1 MTRQCHTAAETAD
14 AIINAVGKRIIL
26 GLPVGI
32 GKAIHIADALYERAA
47 NDSSLSLTI
56 FTGLTLEVPEAGSNL
71 ERRFL
76 EPFAQR
82 MYGDWPTP
90 AYALDVRRNSLP
102 ANVEVRE
109 FYMRPGAY
117 LGNRIAQQN
126 YTSINYSHVAAEL
139 MSLGVNVIAQLVA
152 ARPESPGCYSLSCN
166 PEVTLDLLPGLDE
179 RRRNGEPVVLAGQ
192 INRNLPYMTGDAE
205 LAANRFDL
213 LLDNDEY
220 RFPLFALPRRRVS
233 PADYATA
240 MHVASLVPD
249 GATLQIGIGS
259 LSDAVAHCLRLR
271 HESPDVFSEALRLL
285 PGGTGSHYRASLP
298 VETGPFEEGL
308 YSATELLSDAVYSL
322 FECGLIRRPASAD
335 DDTLIH
341 AGFFIGSTELYAS
354 LRALPE
360 ERRKLIRMSPISW
373 TNTLFGDEATK
384 RRQRKRSRFVNETM
398 MATLLGTAVSDSL
411 DDGRVVS
418 GVGGQFDFVSMA
430 RSLDDALSILMVRAT
445 RRHKGSLHSNILWSY
460 SEATVPRHHRDVYV
474 SEYGVAATR
483 GRPDSQVIAA
493 MLAIADSSFQDE
505 LQDKAL
511 EAGKLPADFRLDE
524 GARNNTYAALRN
536 VFFRDDLRPHFPDY
550 PLGTEFT
557 ATEQQL
563 AEALVWLKHSM
574 ARPWPRLRTL
584 AAAILSGKRKEH
596 EAALARMGL
605 DNPSGL
611 ANNLKAKLVSHA
623 LRESA
628 DS

>member
-1 MTRQCHTAAETAD
+1 MTRHCHTAAETAD
-14 AIINAVGKRIIL
+14 VIIDAVGKTIVL

-32 GKAIHIADALYERAA
+32 GKAIHIADALYERAV

-56 FTGLTLEVPEAGSNL
+56 FTGLTLEVPEAGSDL

-76 EPFAQR
+76 EPFTQR
-82 MYGDWPTP
+82 MYSDWPTP
-90 AYALDVRRNSLP
+90 AYAVAVRRNSLP
-102 ANVEVRE
+102 ANIEVRE

-117 LGNRIAQQN
+117 LGNPLAQQN

-139 MSLGVNVIAQLVA
+139 MSLGVNVIAQLVS
-152 ARPESPGCYSLSCN
+152 ARPESPGCYSLSSN
-166 PEVTLDLLPGLDE
+166 PEVTLDLLPGLEE

-192 INRNLPYMTGDAE
+192 VNRNLPYMPGAAE
-205 LAANRFDL
+205 LAGNRFDL
-213 LLDNDEY
+213 LLDNEEC

-271 HESPDVFSEALRLL
+271 HESPDVFSETLRLL
-285 PGGTGSHYRASLP
+285 PGGTGSSYRASLP
-298 VETGPFEEGL
+298 IETEPFDEGL
-308 YSATELLSDAVYSL
+308 YSATELLSDALYSL
-322 FECGLIRRPASAD
+322 FDCGLIRRPASTD
-335 DDTLIH
+335 DATLIH
-341 AGFFIGSTELYAS
+341 AGFFIGSAELYEA

-360 ERRKLIRMSPISW
+360 HLRKLIRMSPISW

-384 RRQRKRSRFVNETM
+384 RQQRRKSRFVNETM
-398 MATLLGTAVSDSL
+398 MATLLGAAVSDSL
-411 DDGRVVS
+411 DDGRIIS

-430 RSLDDALSILMVRAT
+430 QSLDDALSILMVRAN
-445 RRHKGSLHSNILWSY
+445 RLHDGELHSNILWSY
-460 SEATVPRHHRDVYV
+460 AEATVPRHHRDVYV

-483 GRPDSQVIAA
+483 GRPDSQVIEA
-493 MLAIADSSFQDE
+493 MLAIADSSFQGE
-505 LQDKAL
+505 LQKKAL
-511 EAGKLPADFRLDE
+511 AAGKLPAGFNLHED
-524 GARNNTYAALRN
+524 ARNNTRTALQNIFLRN
-536 VFFRDDLRPHFPDY
+536 DLRPHFPDY

-557 ATEQQL
+557 ATEQKL
-563 AEALVWLKHSM
+563 AKALVWLKHSM
-574 ARPWPRLRTL
+574 ARPWPRLQTL
-584 AAAILSGKRKEH
+584 AAAALSGQREEH
-596 EAALARMGL
+596 AAALARMGL

-611 ANNLKAKLVSHA
+611 ANRLKAKLVNYA
-623 LRESA
+623 LKESA

>member
-14 AIINAVGKRIIL
+14 AIINAVGKTIVL

-32 GKAIHIADALYERAA
+32 GKATHIADALYERAV

-56 FTGLTLEVPEAGSNL
+56 FTGLTLEVPKAGSDL

-76 EPFAQR
+76 DPFARR
-82 MYGDWPTP
+82 MYSSWPTP
-90 AYALDVRRNSLP
+90 AYAFDVRRNSLP
-102 ANVEVRE
+102 ANIEVRE

-117 LGNRIAQQN
+117 LGNPLAQQN

-139 MSLGVNVIAQLVA
+139 MALGVNVIAQLVS

-166 PEVTLDLLPGLDE
+166 PEVTLDLLPGIDE
-179 RRRNGEPVVLAGQ
+179 RRRNGKPVVLAGQ
-192 INRNLPYMTGDAE
+192 VNRNLPYMPGDAE
-205 LAANRFDL
+205 LVENRFDL
-213 LLDNDEY
+213 LLDSDEY
-220 RFPLFALPRRRVS
+220 QFPLFALPRRRVS

-271 HESPDVFSEALRLL
+271 HESPDVFSESLRLL
-285 PGGTGSHYRASLP
+285 PGGAGSHYRASLP
-298 VETGPFEEGL
+298 IETEPFDEGL
-308 YSATELLSDAVYSL
+308 YSDTELLSDALYSL

-335 DDTLIH
+335 DETLIH
-341 AGFFIGSTELYAS
+341 AGFFIGSADLYEA
-354 LRALPE
+354 LCALPE
-360 ERRKLIRMSPISW
+360 ERRRLIRMSPISW

-384 RRQRKRSRFVNETM
+384 RRQRQKSRFVNETM

-430 RSLDDALSILMVRAT
+430 RSLDDAQSILMVRAN
-445 RRHKGSLHSNILWSY
+445 RLHEGTLRSNILWSY
-460 SEATVPRHHRDVYV
+460 PEATVPRHHRDVFV

-483 GRPDSQVIAA
+483 GRPDSEVIEA
-493 MLAIADSSFQDE
+493 MLAIADSSFQDA
-505 LQDKAL
+505 LQEKAL
-511 EAGKLPADFRLDE
+511 KARKLPAGFRLGDD
-524 GARNNTYAALRN
+524 ARNNTRAALQDIFSREK
-536 VFFRDDLRPHFPDY
+536 LRPHFPGY

-557 ATEQQL
+557 VTEQKL

-574 ARPWPRLRTL
+574 ARPGPRLQTFV
-584 AAAILSGKRKEH
+584 AAMLSGKHKEH
-596 EAALARMGL
+596 AAALARMGL

-611 ANNLKAKLVSHA
+611 ANRLKARLISHA
-623 LRESA
+623 LGESA